1 MRRLIMAQDNMVLFA
16 SKIQLESQWNEMYLK
31 NGGVITPE
39 MTVLGDQIK
48 KVIRQILAKQES
60 PKNPYDGEIHL
71 YAG

>member
-1 MRRLIMAQDNMVLFA
+1 MRRLTMAQDNMVLFA
-16 SKIQLESQWNEMYLK
+16 RKIQLESQWNEMYLK
-31 NGGVITPE
+31 NGGIITPE

-60 PKNPYDGEIHL
+60 PKNPLDGEVHL

>member
-1 MRRLIMAQDNMVLFA
+1 MRRLIMSQDNMVLFA
-16 SKIQLESQWNEMYLK
+16 KKIQLESQWNEMYLK
-31 NGGVITPE
+31 NGGLVTPE
-39 MTVLGDQIK
+39 MTVLGDEIK

>member
-1 MRRLIMAQDNMVLFA
+1 MRRLMMAQDNMVLFA
-16 SKIQLESQWNEMYLK
+16 RKIQLESQWNEMYLK
-31 NGGVITPE
+31 NGGIITPE

-60 PKNPYDGEIHL
+60 PKNPLDGEVHL

>member
-1 MRRLIMAQDNMVLFA
+1 MRRLTMAQDNMVLFA
-16 SKIQLESQWNEMYLK
+16 RKIQLESQWNEMYLK